1 MGIAED
7 TQRIPNRFYGT
18 GRGGFLAAAQQFS
31 NNSQQ

>member
-1 MGIAED
+1 MGNAED

-31 NNSQQ
+31 NNP